1 MKRHLI
7 LLFICTL
14 SIIASAQT
22 KIFVSGGAAYS
33 YGKFS
38 GLNYVIERYNQT
50 RQGQN
55 GAAQSTT
62 NMQPLKSYLGLGWRL
77 GFCSY
82 FDRLGIYMGISR
94 TGRSAHTYAEVLD
107 INSKNVHR
115 DLKFT
120 ANSIGLEAA
129 LAMGHPDKDDFTLLV
144 GGSADY
150 INYQAY
156 TAIDNE
162 AYKRPLKDFTLG
174 LTGFFEPTIMFTD
187 RLGVGL
193 RVSYQMALLAQD
205 FTDLSVAINPA
216 THQNDN
222 PDRISSKCNNLSVQL
237 MLNFVAGD

>member
-1 MKRHLI
+1 MKRLLL

-14 SIIASAQT
+14 SIIANAQT
-22 KIFVSGGAAYS
+22 KIFVSGGAVYS

-38 GLNYVIERYNQT
+38 GLNYVIHRYNET

-55 GAAQSTT
+55 GAAQLTT
-62 NMQPLKSYLGLGWRL
+62 NMQPLKAYLGFGWRL

-82 FDRLGIYMGISR
+82 FDRLGIYMGINR
-94 TGRSAHTYAEVLD
+94 TGRSAHTFAEAQDV
-107 INSKNVHR
+107 NSKTVHR

-129 LAMGHPDKDDFTLLV
+129 LAMGHPDKDGFTLLV

-150 INYQAY
+150 INNQAY

-174 LTGFFEPTIMFTD
+174 VSGFFEPTIMFTD
-187 RLGVGL
+187 RLGIGL
-193 RVSYQMALLAQD
+193 RVSYQMATLAQD

-216 THQNDN
+216 THQNDD
-222 PDRISSKCNNLSVQL
+222 PLRISSRCNNLSVQL
-237 MLNFVAGD
+237 MLNFIAGD